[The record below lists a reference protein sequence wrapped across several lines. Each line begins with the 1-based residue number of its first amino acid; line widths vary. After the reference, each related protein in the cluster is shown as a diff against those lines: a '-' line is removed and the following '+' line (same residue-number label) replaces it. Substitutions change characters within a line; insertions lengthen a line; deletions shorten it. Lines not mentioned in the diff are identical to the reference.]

1 MVALNILLATAS
13 LLSCYANWIMDDP
26 VNGVVGMP
34 EVVDL
39 KGRSYANCQGRYE
52 MSDRIFNGRPVWIRT
67 KPDNKR
73 FAFYNGDKRYAIT
86 GSQWLEAILKSKKK
100 WHGYFVKAK
109 HRSDDFVLTKW
120 RGMVTDVVGMPE
132 VVDLKGRSYANC
144 QGRYVMSDRIFNG
157 RPVWVRTI
165 PDNKRFAFYNG
176 DRRYAITGSQWLKRI
191 LKSRKKW
198 HGSFVKA
205 KNRGDHFVLTKWR
218 GMRVMPILDV
228 ELKGRSYAN
237 CEGRYKMSKRVFNG
251 RPVWIRTQPDDS
263 RFAFFNTD
271 KHYAITGSQW
281 LESILKTKNKWHGY
295 FVRAKYAG
303 DKFVLTKWKGMRM
316 NILKPVELKNT
327 KMHFSD
333 VVMLKGPSYAD
344 CAGLYK
350 KSKRIFNGRPVWIR
364 TQPDDSRFAFYN
376 TDKHYAITGSQ
387 WLESILKTKNKWH
400 GYFVKAKNAADNFV
414 LTKWK
419 SMKLRVPDVVLKGR
433 SYASCQGRYKM
444 SKRIFNGRPVWVR
457 TQPDNKRFAF
467 YNGDRRYAITGSQ
480 WLESILKSKRKL
492 HGSFV
497 KAKHRGD
504 DFVLT
509 KWKGMQLTLH

>member
-1 MVALNILLATAS
+1 MKMLALNILLATAS
-13 LLSCYANWIMDDP
+13 LLSCYATWIMDDP
-26 VNGVVGMP
+26 VTDVVGML

-67 KPDNKR
+67 MPDNKR
-73 FAFYNGDKRYAIT
+73 FAFYNGDNRYAIT
-86 GSQWLEAILKSKKK
+86 GSQWLNSVVNSKKK

-109 HRSDDFVLTKW
+109 
-120 RGMVTDVVGMPE
+120 
-132 VVDLKGRSYANC
+132 
-144 QGRYVMSDRIFNG
+144 
-157 RPVWVRTI
+157 
-165 PDNKRFAFYNG
+165 
-176 DRRYAITGSQWLKRI
+176 
-191 LKSRKKW
+191 
-198 HGSFVKA
+198 
-205 KNRGDHFVLTKWR
+205 NRGDDFVLTKWR

-237 CEGRYKMSKRVFNG
+237 CQGRYKMSKRVFNG

-303 DKFVLTKWKGMRM
+303 DKFVLTKWKGMQM
-316 NILKPVELKNT
+316 NIPKSVELKNT
-327 KMHFSD
+327 QKLSSD
-333 VVMLKGPSYAD
+333 VVVLKGSSYAD
-344 CAGLYK
+344 CEGLYK
-350 KSKRIFNGRPVWIR
+350 MSKRIFNGRPVWIR

-419 SMKLRVPDVVLKGR
+419 SMKLRIPESTELENMQKPISDVVLKGR
-433 SYASCQGRYKM
+433 SYAGCQGRYKM
-444 SKRIFNGRPVWVR
+444 SKRIFNGRPVWIR

-480 WLESILKSKRKL
+480 WLESILKSKKKW
-492 HGSFV
+492 HGYFV
-497 KAKHRGD
+497 KAKNRGD

-509 KWKGMQLTLH
+509 KWKGMQLTIPDASSSSSSEL